1 MASRKIKH
9 GGRQEEGEGEDE
21 TKIERGGKK
30 KKCKRGA
37 DKGGGYKQ
45 KTV

>member
-21 TKIERGGKK
+21 TKIERNKQETK
-30 KKCKRGA
+30 VQKRGR
-37 DKGGGYKQ
+37 
-45 KTV
+45 